1 MTEREIESMVEEQ
14 VSMNSLTWK
23 AFLGHG
29 VKNGQQLAL
38 DFRYCLPDRDRAEAL
53 KEALKAEM
61 GYEAVVEPR
70 KHIEGEWIVRG
81 NTEKMTL
88 TLEILD
94 QWVEDVIRL
103 GGRND
108 APFHGWGIH
117 P

>member
-14 VSMNSLTWK
+14 LEMNRLTWK

-29 VKNGQQLAL
+29 VKNGQQSAL
-38 DFRYCLPDRDRAEAL
+38 DFRYCLADHSQASAL
-53 KEALKAEM
+53 KEVLKAEM
-61 GYEAVVEPR
+61 GYEATIEPR
-70 KHIEGEWIVRG
+70 KHFEGEWIVKG
-81 NTEKMTL
+81 NTKKMTL

-94 QWVEDVIRL
+94 QWAEDIIRL

-108 APFHGWGIH
+108 APFHGWGVS